1 MTVADEDTPAVS
13 MILTPS
19 SVSYDYTCGAA
30 ATRYLLEVE
39 QKRFVGQKADADALV
54 YTPPRGTDPASGR
67 PTDIEVAVGPKGTVT
82 TFCVVNIPFAGQ
94 AVECP
99 YVQAHILLDGAD
111 IPIFHLLQEVDAAD
125 VHAGMRVEPVWVADA
140 EMGPTMESVAHFRPA
155 DEPDVD
161 LDELRRDHHI

>member
-1 MTVADEDTPAVS
+1 MADTPAVNV
-13 MILTPS
+13 ILCPS

-39 QKRFVGQKADADALV
+39 QKRLMGQKADTDSLV

-67 PTDIEVAVGPKGTVT
+67 PTGIEVEVGPRGTVT

-125 VHAGMRVEPVWVADA
+125 VHPGMRVEPVWVADD
-140 EMGPTMESVAHFRPA
+140 EMGPTMESIAHFRPA

-161 LDELRRDHHI
+161 LDELRRDNHI